1 MYFIHLFLFYGK
13 IIMGDYML
21 KVGCHVSSS
30 KGYVSMLND
39 TKYIGGNVFQ
49 WFTRNP
55 RGCQAKEIDEKDFEK
70 FLKLAE
76 ELNFGPFL
84 AHAPYTLNCCSDKE
98 SVREFAID
106 VFKKDLEILERIPNA
121 MYNFHPGSHV
131 NQGVDVGIQ
140 YIIDALNEVLD
151 ENQNTLV
158 LLETMAG
165 KGSEVGATFEELKRI
180 IDGVKY
186 PHLVGVTL
194 DTCHVNDC
202 GYDIVNHF
210 DEVLNEFD
218 KIIGL
223 DKLKAIHLND
233 SKNPLGAH
241 KDRHEVLGEGYIG
254 LSAIE
259 YIINH
264 PKIRNLPIYLETPNE
279 LDGYKKE
286 VELLKGLYKGE

>member
-1 MYFIHLFLFYGK
+1 
-13 IIMGDYML
+13 ML
-21 KVGCHVSSS
+21 KIGCHVSLSA
-30 KGYVSMLND
+30 GYVSMIND

-55 RGCQAKEIDEKDFEK
+55 RGCQAKEINIEDFNK
-70 FLKLAE
+70 FL
-76 ELNFGPFL
+76 ELSKEYNFGPFL

-98 SVREFAID
+98 NIREFAID
-106 VFKKDLEILERIPNA
+106 VFKKDLKILDKIPNA

-131 NQGVDVGIQ
+131 GQGKELGIK

-151 ENQNTLV
+151 ENQNTIV

-165 KGSEVGATFEELKRI
+165 KGSEVGSTFEEIKEI
-180 IDGVKY
+180 IDGVKLS
-186 PHLVGVTL
+186 HLVGVTL
-194 DTCHVNDC
+194 DTCHVHDG
-202 GYDIVNHF
+202 GYDIIHNF
-210 DEVLNEFD
+210 DNVLSEFD
-218 KIIGL
+218 RIVGL

-233 SKNPLGAH
+233 SKNPCGAH
-241 KDRHEVLGEGYIG
+241 KDRHEVLGSGYIG
-254 LSAIE
+254 LDAIK

-286 VELLKGLYKGE
+286 VELLKELYVGD

>member
-1 MYFIHLFLFYGK
+1 
-13 IIMGDYML
+13 ML
-21 KVGCHVSSS
+21 KIGCHVSSS
-30 KGYVSMLND
+30 GGYVSMFND

-55 RGCQAKEIDEKDFEK
+55 RGCQAKPINEDDLNK
-70 FLKLAE
+70 FIALAKE
-76 ELNFGPFL
+76 NNYGPFL

-106 VFKKDLEILERIPNA
+106 VFKQDLQILKRIPNS

-131 NQGVDVGIQ
+131 GQGKEIGIK
-140 YIIDALNEVLD
+140 YIIDALNEVLE
-151 ENQNTLV
+151 ENQDTLV

-165 KGSEVGATFEELKRI
+165 KGSEIGSTFDELKEI
-180 IDGVKY
+180 IDGVKLS
-186 PHLVGVTL
+186 HLVGVTL
-194 DTCHVNDC
+194 DTCHVNDG
-202 GYDIVNHF
+202 GYDVVNHF
-210 DEVLNEFD
+210 DEVLEEFD
-218 KIIGL
+218 RIIGL

-254 LSAIE
+254 IDAIK
-259 YIINH
+259 YIVNH
-264 PKIRNLPIYLETPNE
+264 PKVRHLPFYLETPNE

-286 VELLKGLYKGE
+286 VELLKELYIGE

>member
-1 MYFIHLFLFYGK
+1 
-13 IIMGDYML
+13 ML
-21 KVGCHVSSS
+21 KIGCHVSSS
-30 KGYVSMLND
+30 AGYVSMIND

-55 RGCQAKEIDEKDFEK
+55 RGCQAKEINIEDFNK
-70 FLKLAE
+70 FL
-76 ELNFGPFL
+76 ELSKEYNFGPFL

-98 SVREFAID
+98 NVREFAID
-106 VFKKDLEILERIPNA
+106 VFKKDLKILDKIPNA

-131 NQGVDVGIQ
+131 GQGKELGIK

-151 ENQNTLV
+151 ENQNTIV

-165 KGSEVGATFEELKRI
+165 KGSEVGSTFEEIKEI
-180 IDGVKY
+180 IDGVKLS
-186 PHLVGVTL
+186 HLVGVTL
-194 DTCHVNDC
+194 DTCHVHDG
-202 GYDIVNHF
+202 GYDIIHNF
-210 DEVLNEFD
+210 DNVLSEFD
-218 KIIGL
+218 RIVGL

-233 SKNPLGAH
+233 SKNPCGAH
-241 KDRHEVLGEGYIG
+241 KDRHEVLGSGYIG
-254 LSAIE
+254 LDAIK

-286 VELLKGLYKGE
+286 VELLKELYVGD

>member
-1 MYFIHLFLFYGK
+1 
-13 IIMGDYML
+13 ML
-21 KVGCHVSSS
+21 KIGCHVSSS
-30 KGYVSMLND
+30 GGYVSMLND

-55 RGCQAKEIDEKDFEK
+55 RGCQAKPINEDDLNT
-70 FLKLAE
+70 FLSLVKE
-76 ELNFGPFL
+76 NNYGPFL

-106 VFKKDLEILERIPNA
+106 VFKQDLQILKRIPNS

-131 NQGVDVGIQ
+131 GQGKEVGIK
-140 YIIDALNEVLD
+140 YIIDALNEVL
-151 ENQNTLV
+151 EQNQTTLV

-165 KGSEVGATFEELKRI
+165 KGSEVGSSFEELKQI
-180 IDGVKY
+180 IDGVKLS
-186 PHLVGVTL
+186 HLVGVTL
-194 DTCHVNDC
+194 DTCHINDG

-210 DEVLNEFD
+210 DEVLEEFD
-218 KIIGL
+218 RIIGL

-241 KDRHEVLGEGYIG
+241 KDRHEVLGGGYIG
-254 LSAIE
+254 INAIK

-264 PKIRNLPIYLETPNE
+264 PKVRHLPFYLETPNE

-286 VELLKGLYKGE
+286 VELLKGIYIGE

>member
-1 MYFIHLFLFYGK
+1 MF
-13 IIMGDYML
+13 
-21 KVGCHVSSS
+21 
-30 KGYVSMLND
+30 ND

-55 RGCQAKEIDEKDFEK
+55 RGCQAKPINEDDLNK
-70 FLKLAE
+70 FIALAKE
-76 ELNFGPFL
+76 NNYGPFL

-106 VFKKDLEILERIPNA
+106 VFKQDLQILKRIPNS

-131 NQGVDVGIQ
+131 GQGKEIGIK
-140 YIIDALNEVLD
+140 YIIDALNEVLE
-151 ENQNTLV
+151 ENQDTLV

-165 KGSEVGATFEELKRI
+165 KGSEIGSTFDELKEI
-180 IDGVKY
+180 IDGVKLS
-186 PHLVGVTL
+186 HLVGVTL
-194 DTCHVNDC
+194 DTCHVNDG
-202 GYDIVNHF
+202 GYDVVNHF
-210 DEVLNEFD
+210 DEVLEKFD
-218 KIIGL
+218 RIIGL

-254 LSAIE
+254 IDAIK
-259 YIINH
+259 YIVNH
-264 PKIRNLPIYLETPNE
+264 PKVRHLPFYLETPNE

-286 VELLKGLYKGE
+286 VELLKELYIGE

>member
-1 MYFIHLFLFYGK
+1 
-13 IIMGDYML
+13 ML
-21 KVGCHVSSS
+21 KIGCHVSSS
-30 KGYVSMLND
+30 AGYVSMIND

-55 RGCQAKEIDEKDFEK
+55 RGCQAKEINIEDFNK
-70 FLKLAE
+70 FL
-76 ELNFGPFL
+76 ELSIEYNFGPFL

-98 SVREFAID
+98 NIREFAID
-106 VFKKDLEILERIPNA
+106 VFKKDLKILDKIPNA

-131 NQGVDVGIQ
+131 GQGKELGIK

-151 ENQNTLV
+151 ENQNTIV

-165 KGSEVGATFEELKRI
+165 KGSEVGSTFEEIKEI
-180 IDGVKY
+180 IDGVKLS
-186 PHLVGVTL
+186 HLVGVTL
-194 DTCHVNDC
+194 DTCHVHDG
-202 GYDIVNHF
+202 GYDIIHNF
-210 DEVLNEFD
+210 DNVLSEFD
-218 KIIGL
+218 RIVGL

-233 SKNPLGAH
+233 SKNPCGAH
-241 KDRHEVLGEGYIG
+241 KDRHEVLGSGYIG
-254 LSAIE
+254 LDAIK

-286 VELLKGLYKGE
+286 VELLKELYVGD